1 MQNQKPSKEE
11 LLQYWYDTDLD
22 TVCKL
27 YHLKE
32 EDVKRIVG
40 LLPKD
45 KQYFYNTVNYNQ
57 LSSQSKQIAEI
68 IAKHYKKLYRKY
80 TTYQKDTVYMSQTNE
95 DLFQMAIIR
104 TMETELPE
112 VTTETVLQQLHI
124 KFCTLKKYNMLQYYN
139 MKNKVLPL
147 ELKAEDGEYVI
158 PAELFKNAI
167 PKETT
172 ETAD

>member
-1 MQNQKPSKEE
+1 
-11 LLQYWYDTDLD
+11 
-22 TVCKL
+22 
-27 YHLKE
+27 
-32 EDVKRIVG
+32 
-40 LLPKD
+40 
-45 KQYFYNTVNYNQ
+45 
-57 LSSQSKQIAEI
+57 
-68 IAKHYKKLYRKY
+68 
-80 TTYQKDTVYMSQTNE
+80 MSQTNE